1 MSHPVPAN
9 PHSRHSYSPS
19 RARYYAPPHHSQH
32 PQMPSM
38 WQPHLH
44 HHPTN
49 HVHHPR
55 NHPIPHPYHM
65 PHSLPRPDDMVRTA
79 LPPLERPM
87 YPSDRRD
94 PNEQYAHRH
103 RVSYPPMMHAPVPG
117 PYSSAT
123 NWKNAHYEGK
133 SLESSRHEEPRKIN
147 FSEMSNTE
155 EAPEVAPITKTDV
168 QKELEPEQTAIQS
181 ADKTATS
188 EPVTQIVTVA
198 RKEERATPASTV
210 KAAASL
216 EEKFQQTLKSPVT
229 MCFER
234 FLGAAE
240 VLAQKSAMKKVN
252 ARDGRENANPTIICP
267 STGQKTFDDSETP
280 ASHRPVRLEDKFH
293 GRKRAA
299 DEMEFDEDDTN
310 PFAEIARDRDLQR
323 QVILHMALQRNMG
336 DENGDGL
343 DDVIPPLEAG
353 PQKTVIED
361 GFYWKEF
368 PACETVLYKHMAE
381 YYGISTVQRQSR
393 MQQSFNK
400 MLVDEVRTA
409 AEDAGIKFDPSFTE
423 KKLRD
428 RIRCFYKTHLQNAKK
443 RLVTL
448 QKRPESL
455 NNQAIVRVYIRCVKS
470 GISFAESLYMEPEDE
485 SQPNKRGRLSHV
497 EKAKAAL
504 KREEAAAAAA
514 EANSQEQVH

>member
-1 MSHPVPAN
+1 
-9 PHSRHSYSPS
+9 
-19 RARYYAPPHHSQH
+19 
-32 PQMPSM
+32 
-38 WQPHLH
+38 
-44 HHPTN
+44 
-49 HVHHPR
+49 
-55 NHPIPHPYHM
+55 
-65 PHSLPRPDDMVRTA
+65 
-79 LPPLERPM
+79 
-87 YPSDRRD
+87 
-94 PNEQYAHRH
+94 
-103 RVSYPPMMHAPVPG
+103 
-117 PYSSAT
+117 
-123 NWKNAHYEGK
+123 
-133 SLESSRHEEPRKIN
+133 
-147 FSEMSNTE
+147 
-155 EAPEVAPITKTDV
+155 
-168 QKELEPEQTAIQS
+168 
-181 ADKTATS
+181 
-188 EPVTQIVTVA
+188 
-198 RKEERATPASTV
+198 
-210 KAAASL
+210 
-216 EEKFQQTLKSPVT
+216 
-229 MCFER
+229 
-234 FLGAAE
+234 
-240 VLAQKSAMKKVN
+240 MKKVN
-252 ARDGRENANPTIICP
+252 ARDGRENANPNIICP